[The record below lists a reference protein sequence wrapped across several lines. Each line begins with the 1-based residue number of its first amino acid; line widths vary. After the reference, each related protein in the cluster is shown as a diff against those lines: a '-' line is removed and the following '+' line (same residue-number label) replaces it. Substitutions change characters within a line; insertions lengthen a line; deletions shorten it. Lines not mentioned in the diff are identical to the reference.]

1 MMGAAGVLTPM
12 EGTNHEKN
20 MDLRYF
26 SDIQSKI

>member
-12 EGTNHEKN
+12 EGTNHETY

-26 SDIQSKI
+26 YDIQLNI